1 MTKFTAGW
9 FSYVNCS
16 PRAKRLCLGPASSS
30 ALGTPSGMTP
40 DQKIPG
46 KEDFVGK
53 RKKQF
58 VLKLSS
64 ERRNLGKLHLGEE
77 SSEAELYLSSRRNST
92 TKEIQPMTKTFM

>member
-1 MTKFTAGW
+1 
-9 FSYVNCS
+9 
-16 PRAKRLCLGPASSS
+16 
-30 ALGTPSGMTP
+30 MTP

-77 SSEAELYLSSRRNST
+77 SSEAELYYQAD
-92 TKEIQPMTKTFM
+92 EIQLPKKFNQ